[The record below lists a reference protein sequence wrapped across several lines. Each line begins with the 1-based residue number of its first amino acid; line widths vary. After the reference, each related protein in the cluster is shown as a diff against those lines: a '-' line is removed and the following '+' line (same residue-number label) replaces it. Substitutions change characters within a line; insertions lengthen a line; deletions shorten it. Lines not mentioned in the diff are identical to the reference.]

1 MVSALA
7 TLPLVR
13 QHLAT
18 DDALLTVVVNARSR
32 VEANLALG
40 ILRENLTEKVL
51 VAALNLREVLDS
63 LPAYPCSMA
72 VDEGILARLAGLK
85 KVRSAWHKQL
95 EDDEDVGLNVTT
107 AGNFCFDL
115 VLEIDD
121 ATYFWTPSTADE
133 DIINPTLLEVLL
145 DRPAILPAVIQL
157 AKDMGLVFNPR
168 FYMSLDDWN
177 LDHLQD
183 VFADFEALF

>member
-18 DDALLTVVVNARSR
+18 DDDLLTVVVNARSR

-40 ILRENLTEKVL
+40 ILRETLPEKAL
-51 VAALNLREVLDS
+51 VASLNLRELLDS
-63 LPAYPCSMA
+63 LPAYPCTMS
-72 VDEGILARLAGLK
+72 VDEGILARVAGMK
-85 KVRSAWHKQL
+85 KIHSAWHKKL
-95 EDDEDVGLNVTT
+95 DDDEGVAMNVTT

-133 DIINPTLLEVLL
+133 DIVNPTLLEILL

-183 VFADFEALF
+183 CFADFEALF

>member
-18 DDALLTVVVNARSR
+18 DNDLLKVVVNARSR

-40 ILRENLTEKVL
+40 ILRETLPEKAL
-51 VAALNLREVLDS
+51 VASLNLREVLDS
-63 LPAYPCSMA
+63 LPAYPCTMS
-72 VDEGILARLAGLK
+72 VDEGILARVAGLK
-85 KVRSAWHKQL
+85 KIHSAWHMQL
-95 EDDEDVGLNVTT
+95 ADDEEVAFNVTT

-115 VLEIDD
+115 VLEIGD

-133 DIINPTLLEVLL
+133 DIVNPALLNILL

-183 VFADFEALF
+183 CFADFEALF

>member
-1 MVSALA
+1 MVHALSS
-7 TLPLVR
+7 LPLVR
-13 QHLAT
+13 QHLDAE
-18 DDALLTVVVNARSR
+18 DDLLEVVVNARSR

-40 ILRENLTEKVL
+40 ILRETMPEKAL

-72 VDEGILARLAGLK
+72 VDEGMLARVAGLK
-85 KVRSAWHKQL
+85 KVRTAWHKTL
-95 EDDEDVGLNVTT
+95 ENDENVAMNVTT

-115 VLEIDD
+115 VLEIDGT
-121 ATYFWTPSTADE
+121 TYFWTPSTADE
-133 DIINPTLLEVLL
+133 DIVNPGLLVILL
-145 DRPAILPAVIQL
+145 DRPAILPAVIAL

-183 VFADFEALF
+183 CFEDFEALF

>member
-7 TLPLVR
+7 TLPLLR
-13 QHLAT
+13 QHIAAEE
-18 DDALLTVVVNARSR
+18 DLLTVVVNARSR

-40 ILRENLTEKVL
+40 ILREKLPEKVL

-72 VDEGILARLAGLK
+72 VDEAMLARVAGLK
-85 KVRSAWHKQL
+85 KIRSAWTKTL
-95 EDDEDVGLNVTT
+95 ADDDGIALNVTT

-115 VLEIDD
+115 VLEIDGT
-121 ATYFWTPSTADE
+121 TYFWTPSTADE
-133 DIINPTLLEVLL
+133 DIVNPGLLAMLL
-145 DRPAILPAVIQL
+145 DRKALLPAVIAL

-177 LDHLQD
+177 LDHLQES
-183 VFADFEALF
+183 FEDLQSLF

>member
-7 TLPLVR
+7 TLPLLR
-13 QHLAT
+13 QHIAAEE
-18 DDALLTVVVNARSR
+18 DLLTVVVNARSR

-40 ILRENLTEKVL
+40 ILREKLPEKVL

-72 VDEGILARLAGLK
+72 VDEAMLARVSGLK
-85 KVRSAWHKQL
+85 KIRSAWTKTL
-95 EDDEDVGLNVTT
+95 ADDDGIALNVTT

-115 VLEIDD
+115 VLEIDGT
-121 ATYFWTPSTADE
+121 TYFWTPSTADE
-133 DIINPTLLEVLL
+133 DIVNPGLLAMLL
-145 DRPAILPAVIQL
+145 DRKALLPAVIAL

-183 VFADFEALF
+183 SFEDLQSLF